1 MKHKTAFITSII
13 LTGGILAAITS
24 SIAWFDHKTTL
35 TPAILQ
41 GSTQGAY
48 FGGGNGTVDT
58 PYLIKN
64 QRHLYNLAWLQYLGE
79 FNKTD
84 TDPSTIDKQYY
95 FKRDDSLKDSGLD
108 RKDFVLPPIGTES
121 NPFLGNFDG
130 NEVTIN
136 NITVSNNFND
146 LNKHPYN
153 VTSDSFNKEN
163 IQIVGFFGIIGSH
176 NTLSYSY
183 SSVINSVSNLY
194 LNNVTINTSS
204 KNTLCGIFAGY
215 ANASISY
222 CGVHYATIKIGS
234 HVTKIDAF
242 NNVSSYTLIGDYNQD
257 GYEWEDKP
265 GGDVGYGTSTDIR
278 SLYNNLISLNLK
290 DDNTG
295 KLLSPTP
302 SKSISGNAVP
312 IHSSSNILS
321 TEAYKEKSLEVT
333 NLYTQQK
340 KTLGIP
346 NSNYVAASSKGDNIG
361 YYVGELKVYDY
372 SKKNIDYTNIPAH
385 NLSEVKTVDSKI
397 SQYLSET
404 GNNGKRNGDFLVRFS
419 AKNDPFELG
428 SSASGLTY
436 VSDAWVGKWHS
447 TENVRTVKNRNGCL
461 LLPTDCIWVAP
472 IAKGRF
478 DFVVVNPDKKEL
490 ARGFIVCKLKREVPG
505 DYSTPFVS
513 AEPVTKYLG
522 HLKDMPLFY
531 FGVEVSDLNY
541 EYAIF
546 SPAQVGGYVAYI
558 DIGANGG
565 GSTTDKG
572 SISKLDFV
580 TADANE
586 KLTKLTDPGYTA
598 SNSFFSINGTSASEY
613 VYSFRRIN
621 DSILYYVSPIGS
633 GFTITE
639 LGTGTKKKTDN
650 ADCKS

>member
-13 LTGGILAAITS
+13 LTGGILAAIAS

-48 FGGGNGTVDT
+48 FGGGNGTKDT

-204 KNTLCGIFAGY
+204 NNTLCGIFAGY

-265 GGDVGYGTSTDIR
+265 GGDVGYGTSTDIGQIFNDLG
-278 SLYNNLISLNLK
+278 SKEGAAIGK
-290 DDNTG
+290 NTAIPF
-295 KLLSPTP
+295 K
-302 SKSISGNAVP
+302 KAVG
-312 IHSSSNILS
+312 SSRQAPNESQSNI
-321 TEAYKEKSLEVT
+321 TIYDTTQKKEKKATV
-333 NLYTQQK
+333 
-340 KTLGIP
+340 P
-346 NSNYVAASSKGDNIG
+346 HASYYEASDKGNNIG
-361 YYVGELKVYDY
+361 YFVGSDIKVYSSKVPDNYVYNANDISIDINSEDKTIDPSVLDY
-372 SKKNIDYTNIPAH
+372 LNSKSSYGLKNG
-385 NLSEVKTVDSKI
+385 
-397 SQYLSET
+397 QYLRRLSGNSSESNYLENALT
-404 GNNGKRNGDFLVRFS
+404 KGDGYDIIE
-419 AKNDPFELG
+419 N
-428 SSASGLTY
+428 ASI
-436 VSDAWVGKWHS
+436 GKWNSSNS
-447 TENVRTVKNRNGCL
+447 TNGYL
-461 LLPTDCIWVAP
+461 LLPKRCVWITP
-472 IAKGRF
+472 IRTGKFIILAANPENKGSVRI
-478 DFVVVNPDKKEL
+478 
-490 ARGFIVCKLKREVPG
+490 AIYKLKRQVPG
-505 DYSTPFVS
+505 DYSTYYTEISNFKGMLFNSTV
-513 AEPVTKYLG
+513 KYQ
-522 HLKDMPLFY
+522 Y
-531 FGVEVSDLNY
+531 FAVDVNDLDY
-541 EYAIF
+541 EYAILGT
-546 SPAQVGGYVAYI
+546 VGGPYIAYL

-639 LGTGTKKKTDN
+639 IGTGTKKKTDN

>member
-1 MKHKTAFITSII
+1 MKHKAPFIISII
-13 LTGGILAAITS
+13 VTGGVLAAIAS

-48 FGGGNGTVDT
+48 FGGGDGSETT

-79 FNKTD
+79 FNQAETD
-84 TDPSTIDKQYY
+84 STKIDKQYY
-95 FKRDDSLKDSGLD
+95 FKRDDSLKDSELD

-130 NEVTIN
+130 NDVTISN
-136 NITVSNNFND
+136 LTVSNNFND

-183 SSVINSVSNLY
+183 SSAINSVSNLY
-194 LNNVTINTSS
+194 LNNVTISTSS
-204 KNTLCGIFAGY
+204 NNTLCGIFAGY

-234 HVTKIDAF
+234 NVTKIDAF

-278 SLYNNLISLNLK
+278 QLYQTLNNFSLRDK
-290 DDNTG
+290 DTG
-295 KLLSPTP
+295 VVGKGQALPFKESQTPTLY
-302 SKSISGNAVP
+302 KN
-312 IHSSSNILS
+312 SSNETLTVSTYGTTLS
-321 TEAYKEKSLEVT
+321 
-333 NLYTQQK
+333 
-340 KTLGIP
+340 IP
-346 NSNYVAASSKGDNIG
+346 YSDSITASDMGNNIG
-361 YYVGELKVYDY
+361 YYSGELKAYKDKFKGKINY
-372 SKKNIDYTNIPAH
+372 ESLTKIKES
-385 NLSEVKTVDSKI
+385 NLDVNES
-397 SQYLSET
+397 
-404 GNNGKRNGDFLVRFS
+404 
-419 AKNDPFELG
+419 
-428 SSASGLTY
+428 
-436 VSDAWVGKWHS
+436 
-447 TENVRTVKNRNGCL
+447 VKNAIQASVDDTTKYGDSCIRLSAQNYLADNIKRKDGYAL
-461 LLPTDCIWVAP
+461 IKRGYLGNYHGDILIPSEAIWVAP
-472 IAKGRF
+472 IKPGNF
-478 DFVVVNPDKKEL
+478 EFVVLNPNDTNAWLAIWKLERNTPKKYDS
-490 ARGFIVCKLKREVPG
+490 GFKAVTYDDSNHLIACTIPPQS
-505 DYSTPFVS
+505 STSKTLIP
-513 AEPVTKYLG
+513 Y
-522 HLKDMPLFY
+522 Y
-531 FGVEVSDLNY
+531 FGVSVTQNDINNGIEF
-541 EYAIF
+541 AITKAH
-546 SPAQVGGYVAYI
+546 SMSKNVYIDYI

-586 KLTKLTDPGYTA
+586 KLTKLTDASYTA
-598 SNSFFSINGTSASEY
+598 SNSLFSINGTSSTES

-621 DSILYYVSPIGS
+621 DSILYYVSSVSS
-633 GFTITE
+633 GLTITE
-639 LGTGTKKKTDN
+639 IGTGTKKKTDN